1 MNSKLLELLIVTAE
15 LCGTAISETAGKVL
29 LSDLE
34 SYPETQVEGALKK
47 CRRELQGRLTL
58 PAILTRLDDG
68 RPGAYEA
75 WAMIPKDE
83 ADSAIVNDEIMAAWG
98 TCRELYYVDKVGA
111 SMAFREAYSRLIA
124 EARAIQKPVNWWLTP
139 GSDSAGRVAAIE
151 DAIHAGKI
159 SYEQAL
165 AICPTHHFQALQ
177 DAIAGHPSNAITA
190 ATHNHD
196 NARIQAVI
204 HHAIAG
210 RVTRAADGNGNHIS
224 DLVS

>member
-1 MNSKLLELLIVTAE
+1 MNIRLLEIITVTAE
-15 LCGTAISETAGKVL
+15 LCGTTLSEAAARIIVT
-29 LSDLE
+29 DLE
-34 SYPETQVEGALKK
+34 RYPEHQVIGALAKVRHEVK
-47 CRRELQGRLTL
+47 GKFTL
-58 PAILTRLDDG
+58 PDIVTRLDDG
-68 RPGAYEA
+68 RPGADEA
-75 WAMIPKDE
+75 WATMPKDE
-83 ADSAIVNDEIMAAWG
+83 ADSAILTQETLKAWEIADDLHDG
-98 TCRELYYVDKVGA
+98 DKIGA
-111 SMAFREAYSRLIA
+111 RFAFREAYNRLVAESRD
-124 EARAIQKPVNWWLTP
+124 QGKPVQWIP
-139 GSDSAGRVAAIE
+139 SMGSDPAGRLGVIE